1 MTVDDAQVPARAL
14 PDGDPVG
21 GPLVGSDWELDLTED
36 VLRLVVRAEP
46 GDPGIAIPVTEEL
59 VTSLVEVVRSLTSDP
74 DDTSTST
81 TTAADG
87 DPVAVSARG
96 GRFTQLGLKAAKW
109 AEGTVDRTV
118 TSSGSV
124 QVDRLLGRVS
134 SRWIWWAAVALLA
147 VLVIV
152 AVFS

>member
-1 MTVDDAQVPARAL
+1 MTVDDAQVPAHAL
-14 PDGDPVG
+14 PVG

-74 DDTSTST
+74 DDTST
-81 TTAADG
+81 TTAADD
-87 DPVAVSARG
+87 DPAPVTARG